1 MSLILPTTLYVI
13 LRVGI
18 TLALLHPS
26 LNLTIKIY
34 HELVEPIVNK
44 YENKID
50 GFI

>member
-1 MSLILPTTLYVI
+1 M
-13 LRVGI
+13 

-34 HELVEPIVNK
+34 HDLVEPIVNK
-44 YENKID
+44 YESTID